1 MLKPLFK
8 WTGSKQRM
16 KEQYAPH
23 FFPETV
29 ETYVD
34 LFAGGLTNVL
44 WVADRYPEANII
56 LNDANAELIQLYRD
70 LASNVDGVVEAWQE
84 CVDKWLD
91 NEDKSFR
98 KKLYYSFR
106 ETYCL
111 HWEDKPSPVLSGML
125 LFMLSVN
132 FNGIWKA
139 YLKCNQRYST
149 PPGVCTQKEKFFDR
163 DNIFA
168 VASVLKKSTIL
179 SGSFEDVVL
188 PDGAFVYA
196 DPPYRDCVVEYQ
208 GGFTEEL
215 QVKLAEK
222 LMNHKGPFAYSNK
235 DIGDGFYDRHF
246 PEANIIPC
254 NATYTAGRGIH
265 THKVSEVLVTNF

>member
-16 KEQYAPH
+16 REQYAPH

-29 ETYVD
+29 DTYVD

-44 WVADRYPEANII
+44 WVADKYPEANIV
-56 LNDANAELIQLYRD
+56 LNDINTELIQLYRD
-70 LASNVDGVVEAWQE
+70 LADDADNVVEAWQD
-84 CVDKWLD
+84 CVDKWLED
-91 NEDKSFR
+91 EDKDAR
-98 KKLYYSFR
+98 KKLYYSLR

-111 HWEDKPSPVLSGML
+111 HWEDKPSAMLSGML

-139 YLKCNQRYST
+139 YIKCNHRYST
-149 PPGVCTQKEKFFDR
+149 PPGVCTQKAKFFDK

-168 VASVLKKSTIL
+168 VANVLSKATIL

-188 PDGAFVYA
+188 PEGAFVYA
-196 DPPYRDCVVEYQ
+196 DPPYRDCIVEYQ

-215 QVKLAEK
+215 QIKLAEK
-222 LMNHKGPFAYSNK
+222 LMSHRGLFAYSNK
-235 DIGDGFYDRHF
+235 DIGDNFYDEHF
-246 PEANIIPC
+246 PNTNIVEC
-254 NATYTAGRGIH
+254 SATYTAGRGIH
-265 THKVSEVLVTNF
+265 THKVKEVLVTNW